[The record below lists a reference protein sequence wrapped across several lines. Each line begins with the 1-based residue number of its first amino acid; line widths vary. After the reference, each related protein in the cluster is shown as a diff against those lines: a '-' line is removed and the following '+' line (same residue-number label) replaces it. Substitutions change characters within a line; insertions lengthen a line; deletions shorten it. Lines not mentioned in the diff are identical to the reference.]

1 MATQVA
7 ASAARK
13 QPNAYIWKG
22 LQRGKPTEGEIYADN
37 IAMVR
42 QKLQKRSIVVKSIR
56 KKSQP
61 LINFGNS
68 VNPADV
74 AMFTRQMSTMFK
86 CGIPL
91 VQGLELVADSSEKQA
106 VKDLISRLQ
115 GEVSSGTSFSEAL
128 RNNPKT
134 FDALYISLIDAGEQ
148 SGTLETMLERVALY
162 KEKTETMKKRIK
174 SALRYPLAVL
184 GIALIVTVVL
194 LIKVVPTFAT
204 TFASFG
210 AELPKFT
217 QLILDLSNY
226 MRSNWYM
233 LAGGAVGAFLLFK
246 QAMKNQGFADKMDGV
261 MLKLPI
267 VGSIL
272 EESIIA
278 NFSRTLSI
286 IFAAGVPLVDGLAS
300 VAAAANNAVYR
311 DAILKMRENVTSGTA
326 LNITMQ
332 ESRKFP
338 ALAVQMANIGEE
350 SGSLDTMLA
359 RVADHF
365 EESVDDKV
373 DNLSSLMEPLIMVVL
388 GVLVGGLLIAMY
400 MPIFSMGAVVQ

>member
-7 ASAARK
+7 ARAARK
-13 QPNAYIWKG
+13 QSNAYIWKG

-91 VQGLELVADSSEKQA
+91 VQGLELVVNSSEKQA

-134 FDALYISLIDAGEQ
+134 FDALYISLIAAGEQ

-162 KEKTETMKKRIK
+162 KEKTESMKKRIK

-226 MRSNWYM
+226 MQANWYVM
-233 LAGGAVGAFLLFK
+233 AGGAVGAFLLFK